1 MKPKI
6 VLEIISANREHL
18 RLNSRMALDTLSSLH
33 KDFSEL
39 KDEACI
45 ISLALNDSI
54 AYMIFD
60 ADYDKAISN
69 SRSVLER
76 FPHSRHSYLISY
88 HLSIIGRCLALSGK
102 HEQAKEALLQS
113 LEISEH
119 ALKPTNETISLSADI
134 LHDLAMSNDM
144 AGGNSKKTI
153 LYLGRALTILSG
165 SDMEI
170 RKGVCL
176 MGLGNVKYSEGKKRA
191 ALRYYLKAAK
201 IFEDQQIHNNLAA
214 AYSNM
219 GLSYAALGQME
230 SAEKYHHQALMVRLR
245 IGNNDDIANSYF
257 NLSQFHDLS
266 KDTDKTYSSLLECR
280 NYAAKSANRK
290 IYKDTLLWL
299 ESIALSRNDM
309 ENVIK
314 FREERQAANL

>member
-6 VLEIISANREHL
+6 ILEIIAANREHL
-18 RLNSRMALDTLSSLH
+18 RLNSKMALDALSSLH
-33 KDFSEL
+33 KDFSEM

-60 ADYDKAISN
+60 ADYDKATSN
-69 SRSVLER
+69 SRSILGR
-76 FPHSRHSYLISY
+76 FPRSKHSYLISY
-88 HLSIIGRCLALSGK
+88 HLSVIGRCLALSGK

-113 LEISEH
+113 LDISEH
-119 ALKPTNETISLSADI
+119 QLKQTNETISLSADI

-153 LYLGRALTILSG
+153 LYLGKALTILSG
-165 SDMEI
+165 TNMEI

-201 IFEDQQIHNNLAA
+201 VFEDQQIQNNLAA
-214 AYSNM
+214 AYSNL
-219 GLSYAALGQME
+219 GLCYVALGEME
-230 SAEKYHHQALMVRLR
+230 KAEKYHNQALMVRLR
-245 IGNNDDIANSYF
+245 IGNSDDIANSYF
-257 NLSQFHDLS
+257 NLSQFYDINKDL
-266 KDTDKTYSSLLECR
+266 DKTYINLIECR
-280 NYAAKSANRK
+280 NYAAKSINKK

-309 ENVIK
+309 ANVNK